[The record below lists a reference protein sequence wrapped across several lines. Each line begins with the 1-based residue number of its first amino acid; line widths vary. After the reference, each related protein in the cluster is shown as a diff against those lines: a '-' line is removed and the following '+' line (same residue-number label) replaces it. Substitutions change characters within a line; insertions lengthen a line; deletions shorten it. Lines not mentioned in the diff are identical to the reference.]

1 MAYSAFKS
9 NCTFKIRDGLMVLL
23 VIHSSLGLQFMADA
37 RGGNIPGNQLDENYY
52 NNLCNKSFGTEA
64 FQQTTADIVGQFVN
78 ADPTLPPSL
87 LRMAFHDCFV
97 RVSHHYTVF

>member
-1 MAYSAFKS
+1 
-9 NCTFKIRDGLMVLL
+9 MVLL

-37 RGGNIPGNQLDENYY
+37 WGGNIPGNALDENYY
-52 NNLCNKSFGTEA
+52 DNLCNGFGTEG
-64 FQQTTADIVGQFVN
+64 FQQTTADVVGQFVN

-97 RVSHHYTVF
+97 QVSHHHTDF